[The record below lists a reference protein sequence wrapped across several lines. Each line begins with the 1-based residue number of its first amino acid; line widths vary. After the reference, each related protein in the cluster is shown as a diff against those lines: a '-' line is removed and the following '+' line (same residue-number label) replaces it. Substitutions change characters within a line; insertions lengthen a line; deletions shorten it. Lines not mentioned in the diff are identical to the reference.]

1 MNSIQRKL
9 ISVVLPALVEQ
20 AISSFPKVRVRLYL
34 DSLID
39 EVEER
44 IISTDTEM
52 DDALLPLLV
61 FIREVFEIP
70 DNDDPQRPG

>member
-9 ISVVLPALVEQ
+9 ISVVLPSLVEH
-20 AISSFPKVRVRLYL
+20 ALSAFPKARVRLYL

-44 IISTDTEM
+44 IISSDTEI

-61 FIREVFEIP
+61 FVREVFDIP
-70 DNDDPQRPG
+70 DNDDPQRT

>member
-1 MNSIQRKL
+1 MNAIQRKL
-9 ISVVLPALVEQ
+9 ISVVLPTLVEQ
-20 AISSFPKVRVRLYL
+20 TLSAFPKARIRLYL

-44 IISTDTEM
+44 IISTDTQI

-70 DNDDPQRPG
+70 DNDDPQRPK